1 MDLFYDERDD
11 SGITGQRLSWLEDVG
26 ARPSAECDGEAE
38 GFLFAATSDADDYCR
53 LIAGRPHLE
62 DQPGD
67 RLPLLSLLDIHEKL
81 EKATVGISSARIFG
95 PVKEIDHSSLN
106 FPVILRSDITLS
118 EPIHKTPI
126 HNANDLNGALKAESD
141 HGNLLVQ
148 SWVALKV
155 DARNEID
162 RLRIWLVDG
171 KSRAWSQENQS
182 PAPKMRSIDLLQ
194 RVASQKI
201 APLYGTRCLVVDFA
215 PLQSGGWIFYD
226 AGPGSKALS
235 RHEDVFKSVALRLLG
250 RRRVFEKNEES
261 GVFV

>member
-1 MDLFYDERDD
+1 MDLYYDERDD

-38 GFLFAATSDADDYCR
+38 GFLFSASSDADDYCR

-67 RLPLLSLLDIHEKL
+67 RLPLLSLHNIHEKFENAKL
-81 EKATVGISSARIFG
+81 GVSCARIFG
-95 PVKEIDHSSLN
+95 RARDLSPSQIT
-106 FPVILRSDITLS
+106 FPVQLRSEVTLS
-118 EPIHKTPI
+118 EPTLKTPLQ
-126 HNANDLNGALKAESD
+126 NANELARTLESD
-141 HGNLLVQ
+141 ENAKSMLVQ

-171 KSRAWSQENQS
+171 RSRAWSQENQS
-182 PAPKMRSIDLLQ
+182 PAPSPQAIELLQ

-201 APLYGTRCLVVDFA
+201 APLYGTRCLVIDFA
-215 PLQSGGWIFYD
+215 PLLSGGWIFYD
-226 AGPGSKALS
+226 AGPGSKALT

-250 RRRVFEKNEES
+250 RRRAFKKNQES